1 MHDFII
7 FTIGGLATASIYAI
21 TASGLTLTYATT
33 GIFNWS
39 HGAIG
44 MLAAYAYWQMHIGW
58 GWPTL
63 VSFAVCL
70 FVLAPLLGIILEVGV
85 MRRLEGTSEA
95 AKLVVTLA
103 LALSMVGI
111 AQWIWDP
118 QTYRALPPL
127 FAGDTL
133 VIGAIR
139 ISYNDVVVL
148 AVALAVAIGLRLLL
162 YRTRAGVTMRASVDD
177 RTLTTL
183 NGASSVRS
191 ARSAWVVGCVLAAL
205 AGILVAPTV
214 TLSATALTLI
224 IVDAYAA
231 SVIGRLRSI
240 PMTFLGA
247 IILGLAVSYSV
258 AYLPANSYV
267 QGFEGAVPAVVLFVS
282 LLLLPQSRL
291 RGHGL
296 LRSRELA
303 LVPTWRGTAIF
314 GAAVVLFTV
323 MVATVVSQSDLY
335 SLDRVWGLAIV
346 GLSLVPV
353 VGYAGRL
360 SLCQMTFAGIGA
372 IVVGHLGGNPLS
384 ILAAAGICSIAGVLV
399 ALPALR
405 LSGIYFALST
415 AAFATAMDAWVFP
428 LPAFDLFGHQF
439 APFGSGSLNFVPFHI
454 GGWSLTSK
462 EGQFIVGAVVF
473 VLLAALVVLVRRS
486 EFGSRLFAFKDSPVA
501 CATLGMNTRLLPIAV
516 FAISA
521 AIAGVGGALYGEALG
536 SAAPDIYQFLTGLTV
551 LLTMVVAGIGAVGA
565 GVGTGY
571 FLGGPTL
578 TNFFPSL
585 TQLQT
590 VLVGGSAV
598 GVGTSPN
605 GLISSGLRPVWSSV
619 VRRRALF
626 GAVILAVFLLWG
638 LRLAGVIAN
647 WTFAW
652 ALFAIVLV
660 CSVVPYALDRRR
672 GDAPAAFGMPALVS
686 SHPAGPGSA
695 DTSFAPQDLTPMREQ
710 ESTIAGTGTHGA

>member
-1 MHDFII
+1 M
-7 FTIGGLATASIYAI
+7 
-21 TASGLTLTYATT
+21 
-33 GIFNWS
+33 
-39 HGAIG
+39 
-44 MLAAYAYWQMHIGW
+44 
-58 GWPTL
+58 
-63 VSFAVCL
+63 
-70 FVLAPLLGIILEVGV
+70 
-85 MRRLEGTSEA
+85 
-95 AKLVVTLA
+95 
-103 LALSMVGI
+103 
-111 AQWIWDP
+111 
-118 QTYRALPPL
+118 
-127 FAGDTL
+127 
-133 VIGAIR
+133 
-139 ISYNDVVVL
+139 
-148 AVALAVAIGLRLLL
+148 
-162 YRTRAGVTMRASVDD
+162 
-177 RTLTTL
+177 

-214 TLSATALTLI
+214 TLSATALTLL

-247 IILGLAVSYSV
+247 VILGLAVSYSV
-258 AYLPANSYV
+258 AYLPQNSYI

-291 RGHGL
+291 RGHRL

-314 GAAVVLFTV
+314 GAGVILFTV
-323 MVATVVSQSDLY
+323 IVATVVSQSDLY
-335 SLDRVWGLAIV
+335 TLDRVWGLAIV

-384 ILAAAGICSIAGVLV
+384 ILAAAGVCSVAGVLV

-454 GGWSLTSK
+454 GGWALSSK
-462 EGQFIVGAVVF
+462 EAQFIVGSVVF

-521 AIAGVGGALYGEALG
+521 AIAGVGECATVVTMADALKKAPPFVHDEWGDNILVDIKLEAGDLNAAKGA
-536 SAAPDIYQFLTGLTV
+536 AAH
-551 LLTMVVAGIGAVGA
+551 VVERK
-565 GVGTGY
+565 
-571 FLGGPTL
+571 LSHEP
-578 TNFFPSL
+578 
-585 TQLQT
+585 
-590 VLVGGSAV
+590 
-598 GVGTSPN
+598 
-605 GLISSGLRPVWSSV
+605 
-619 VRRRALF
+619 
-626 GAVILAVFLLWG
+626 
-638 LRLAGVIAN
+638 
-647 WTFAW
+647 
-652 ALFAIVLV
+652 
-660 CSVVPYALDRRR
+660 
-672 GDAPAAFGMPALVS
+672 DAPAAA
-686 SHPAGPGSA
+686 
-695 DTSFAPQDLTPMREQ
+695 
-710 ESTIAGTGTHGA
+710 

>member
-1 MHDFII
+1 
-7 FTIGGLATASIYAI
+7 
-21 TASGLTLTYATT
+21 
-33 GIFNWS
+33 
-39 HGAIG
+39 
-44 MLAAYAYWQMHIGW
+44 
-58 GWPTL
+58 
-63 VSFAVCL
+63 
-70 FVLAPLLGIILEVGV
+70 
-85 MRRLEGTSEA
+85 
-95 AKLVVTLA
+95 
-103 LALSMVGI
+103 
-111 AQWIWDP
+111 
-118 QTYRALPPL
+118 
-127 FAGDTL
+127 
-133 VIGAIR
+133 
-139 ISYNDVVVL
+139 
-148 AVALAVAIGLRLLL
+148 
-162 YRTRAGVTMRASVDD
+162 
-177 RTLTTL
+177 
-183 NGASSVRS
+183 
-191 ARSAWVVGCVLAAL
+191 
-205 AGILVAPTV
+205 
-214 TLSATALTLI
+214 
-224 IVDAYAA
+224 VDAYAA

-258 AYLPANSYV
+258 AYLPSNPYV

-303 LVPTWRGTAIF
+303 LVPTWRGTGIF
-314 GAAVVLFTV
+314 GAAVVLFTI

-372 IVVGHLGGNPLS
+372 VVVGHMGGNPLS

-454 GGWSLTSK
+454 GGWALTSK
-462 EGQFIVGAVVF
+462 EGQFIAGAVAF

-578 TNFFPSL
+578 ANFFPSL

-605 GLISSGLRPVWSSV
+605 GLIPSGLRPVWSSV
-619 VRRRALF
+619 VRRRVLF
-626 GAVILAVFLLWG
+626 AAVILVVLLLWV

-647 WTFAW
+647 WPFVW
-652 ALFAIVLV
+652 ALFAIVV
-660 CSVVPYALDRRR
+660 GCSIVPYALDRRR
-672 GDAPAAFGMPALVS
+672 GEAPAAFGMPALALSRPVGS
-686 SHPAGPGSA
+686 SPGDAPRA
-695 DTSFAPQDLTPMREQ
+695 DQDLTAMPEQ
-710 ESTIAGTGTHGA
+710 VATIARTGSHGA

>member
-1 MHDFII
+1 M
-7 FTIGGLATASIYAI
+7 
-21 TASGLTLTYATT
+21 
-33 GIFNWS
+33 
-39 HGAIG
+39 
-44 MLAAYAYWQMHIGW
+44 
-58 GWPTL
+58 
-63 VSFAVCL
+63 
-70 FVLAPLLGIILEVGV
+70 
-85 MRRLEGTSEA
+85 
-95 AKLVVTLA
+95 
-103 LALSMVGI
+103 
-111 AQWIWDP
+111 
-118 QTYRALPPL
+118 
-127 FAGDTL
+127 
-133 VIGAIR
+133 
-139 ISYNDVVVL
+139 
-148 AVALAVAIGLRLLL
+148 
-162 YRTRAGVTMRASVDD
+162 
-177 RTLTTL
+177 
-183 NGASSVRS
+183 
-191 ARSAWVVGCVLAAL
+191 
-205 AGILVAPTV
+205 
-214 TLSATALTLI
+214 
-224 IVDAYAA
+224 
-231 SVIGRLRSI
+231 
-240 PMTFLGA
+240 
-247 IILGLAVSYSV
+247 
-258 AYLPANSYV
+258 
-267 QGFEGAVPAVVLFVS
+267 
-282 LLLLPQSRL
+282 
-291 RGHGL
+291 
-296 LRSRELA
+296 
-303 LVPTWRGTAIF
+303 PTWRGTAIF
-314 GAAVVLFTV
+314 GAGVVLFTV
-323 MVATVVSQSDLY
+323 IVATVVSQSDLY

-384 ILAAAGICSIAGVLV
+384 ILAAAGVCSVAGVLV

-454 GGWSLTSK
+454 GGWALSSK
-462 EGQFIVGAVVF
+462 EAQFIVGAVVF

-605 GLISSGLRPVWSSV
+605 GLIPSGLRPVWSSV
-619 VRRRALF
+619 VRRRALL

-638 LRLAGVIAN
+638 LRLAGVIGN

-652 ALFAIVLV
+652 ALFAIVLG
-660 CSVVPYALDRRR
+660 CSIVPYALDRRR
-672 GDAPAAFGMPALVS
+672 GDAPAAFGLPALVPS
-686 SHPAGPGSA
+686 GPGRAGSA
-695 DTSFAPQDLTPMREQ
+695 DAPLALQDLTPMPSQ
-710 ESTIAGTGTHGA
+710 ASTTAGTGSHGA